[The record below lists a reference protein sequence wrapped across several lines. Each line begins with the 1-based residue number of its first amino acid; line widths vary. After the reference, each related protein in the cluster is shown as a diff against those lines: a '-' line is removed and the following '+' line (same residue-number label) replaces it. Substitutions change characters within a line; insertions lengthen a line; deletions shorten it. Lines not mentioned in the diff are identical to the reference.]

1 MRLCLKS
8 RILRLM
14 TRIGA
19 ILVALLRAGWGQK
32 VRPLR
37 SVPSSKPQ
45 RLEESDGTAQKKP
58 YIPDLPH
65 RQRQR
70 VVDRQVCESLDDPVL
85 QTFMVRCLEAR
96 HVMLVSRAGSGCEKP
111 AGALSEPR
119 SRAPV
124 QDKATE
130 PAALFP
136 NPTHEAVTL
145 QMPEPAPWTARLY
158 NSLGEVMATYT
169 FEGTETILSLPPQKG
184 LYWVV
189 VEGAGQT
196 YRLPLLR
203 E

>member
-1 MRLCLKS
+1 
-8 RILRLM
+8 M

-19 ILVALLRAGWGQK
+19 ILVALLGLGWGQK

-37 SVPSSKPQ
+37 SVPLQ
-45 RLEESDGTAQKKP
+45 QAEARLEESDGTAQKKP
-58 YIPDLPH
+58 YILTC
-65 RQRQR
+65 RTASGE